1 MWWANVKMKI
11 ILGIV
16 IIVVIGVIAVII
28 AVEVPK
34 GTKTKAPPTTTSKML
49 KNIMGNY

>member
-11 ILGIV
+11 ILGVV

-34 GTKTKAPPTTTSKML
+34 STKTKPPPITTLKML
-49 KNIMGNY
+49 KNIMEN